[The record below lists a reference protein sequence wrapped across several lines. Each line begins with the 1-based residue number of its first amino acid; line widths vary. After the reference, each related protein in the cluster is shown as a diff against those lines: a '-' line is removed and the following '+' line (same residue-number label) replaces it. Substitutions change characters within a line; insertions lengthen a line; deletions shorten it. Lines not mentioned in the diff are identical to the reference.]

1 MDGYTT
7 LIANAVLLIA
17 SGLALVGI
25 EVGIEEQ
32 SAIVVSVV
40 AIGNIILRIFT
51 KTPVLNK

>member
-1 MDGYTT
+1 MDGYKT